1 MRKKKLRYLATF
13 SLNTANNKKQ
23 NPIILRIILSEE
35 HVQIDMGY
43 AAQSIYDKGGWIDI
57 SPSSYL
63 HLHGS
68 EKRFKLIQTRNITL
82 APKKVNFE
90 SEADW
95 CVFSL
100 FFEALPLKDCIIDI
114 IENPHPTQNNFNYY
128 GIELSSIGS
137 VELLSNIEMY

>member
-1 MRKKKLRYLATF
+1 MRKKKSRYLATF
-13 SLNTANNKKQ
+13 SLNTADNSKQ
-23 NPIILRIILSEE
+23 NPTILRIILSEE

-43 AAQSIYDKGGWIDI
+43 AAPDIYFKGGWIDI

-63 HLHGS
+63 RLHRS
-68 EKRFKLIQTRNITL
+68 EKRFKLFQTRNITL

-90 SEADW
+90 SKTDW
-95 CVFSL
+95 CVFTL
-100 FFEALPLKDCIIDI
+100 FFEALPLKDCVIDI
-114 IENPHPTQNNFNYY
+114 IENPHQTKNDFNYY